1 MMLNIAGKY
10 DAMIPDAQI
19 LAIMQEVLE
28 AVGVDEFKVKVNH
41 RKIL

>member
-1 MMLNIAGKY
+1 
-10 DAMIPDAQI
+10 MIPDAEV

-28 AVGVDEFKVKVNH
+28 ALDIQDFEVKINH